1 MILAFVGIPILAG
14 GLVWVTK
21 NKTLIHGINFFGS
34 LGLLVISILS
44 LSGINKSKFIVS
56 SGIFKDLLYIDSL
69 SFYILFITT
78 LAFFLVSLYSISY
91 FGQELK
97 RNVITLSK
105 LKLYY
110 SLSNAFVLSMVLAL
124 TTRNMGVMWISIEAT
139 TLASAFLV
147 GFYNNKRAI
156 EAAWK
161 YLIICSVGI
170 AFALLGVILLFYSST
185 VQLGGARMSGLD
197 WSFLINNAKALDP
210 SILKIAFIFI
220 LVGFGT
226 KVGFSPM
233 HTWLPDAHSQAPSP
247 VSALLSG
254 VLLNTAMYGVIRV
267 MAIVNKSL
275 GSSRY
280 TGNLLL
286 MLGILSIAT
295 AAIFILVQ
303 QDYKRIL
310 AYSSIEHM
318 GIIAL
323 GLGIC
328 TPISIFA
335 ALYHT
340 FNHAMTKLML
350 FLTTGNVYLKYHT
363 KKISSIR
370 GLIKIMPVTGV
381 IFVAGTFAIT
391 GMPPFGVFMSEFNT
405 VVSAIFS
412 KSYLV
417 AALLLIF
424 LAMVFAGFT
433 KQLGRMF
440 YGKNNNPEIV
450 KGELD
455 YVGPAV
461 LIILLCITVLAGLY
475 IPSPFKTLM
484 DTTTEIVLGIGGKI

>member
-1 MILAFVGIPILAG
+1 MFFALLAIPALAG
-14 GLVWVTK
+14 GLVWTNK
-21 NKTLIHGINFFGS
+21 NKIVIHLTNLFGS
-34 LGLLVISILS
+34 LSLLVFSIIALIEISKTKVIDS
-44 LSGINKSKFIVS
+44 T
-56 SGIFKDLLYIDSL
+56 GIFKDLFYIDSL
-69 SFYILFITT
+69 SGYILFITT

-91 FGQELK
+91 FGEELRRK
-97 RNVITLSK
+97 VITLKK

-110 SLSNAFVLSMVLAL
+110 CLSNAFVLSMILAL
-124 TTRNMGVMWISIEAT
+124 TTQNMGVLWIAIEAT

-170 AFALLGVILLFYSST
+170 AFALLGIILLYYSST
-185 VQLGGARMSGLD
+185 VALPGAKISGLN
-197 WSFLINNAKALDP
+197 WKFLIDNASALDP

-220 LVGFGT
+220 LIGFGT

-254 VLLNTAMYGVIRV
+254 VLLNTAMYGIIRV
-267 MAIVNKSL
+267 LAIVNKSL

-280 TGNLLL
+280 TGNLLIL
-286 MLGILSIAT
+286 LGILSIIT
-295 AAIFILVQ
+295 AAIFVLVQ

-318 GIIAL
+318 GIIAI

-340 FNHAMTKLML
+340 FNHAMTKSML
-350 FLTTGNVYLKYHT
+350 FLATGNVYLKYHT

-370 GLIKIMPVTGV
+370 GLIKTMPVTGV
-381 IFVAGTFAIT
+381 AFVLGVFAIT
-391 GMPPFGVFMSEFNT
+391 GMPPFGIFMSEFNT
-405 VVSAIFS
+405 VVAAFFS
-412 KSYLV
+412 KMYII
-417 AALLLIF
+417 AALLLLF
-424 LAMVFAGFT
+424 LAIIFAGFI
-433 KQLGRMF
+433 KQLSQMF
-440 YGKNNNPEIV
+440 YGRNTNSEIK
-450 KGELD
+450 KGELGII
-455 YVGPAV
+455 GPTV
-461 LIILLCITVLAGLY
+461 LLILLCITIFIGIY
-475 IPSPFKTLM
+475 IPSPFKSLL
-484 DTTTEIVLGIGGKI
+484 DATTNIILGIGGK

>member
-1 MILAFVGIPILAG
+1 MILAFLAIPAIVG
-14 GLVWVTK
+14 GLVWTNK
-21 NKTLIHGINFFGS
+21 NKIIIHLTNLVGS
-34 LGLLVISILS
+34 ISLLILS
-44 LSGINKSKFIVS
+44 IILLIDINKSKEVVTAGAI
-56 SGIFKDLLYIDSL
+56 KDLFYIDSL
-69 SFYILFITT
+69 SGYILFITA
-78 LAFFLVSLYSISY
+78 LAYFLVSLYSISY
-91 FGQELK
+91 FGEELRRK
-97 RNVITLSK
+97 VITIK
-105 LKLYY
+105 KVKLYY
-110 SLSNAFVLSMVLAL
+110 SLSNAFVLAMFLAL
-124 TTRNMGVMWISIEAT
+124 TTLNMGLMWIAIEAT

-170 AFALLGVILLFYSST
+170 AFAMLGIIMLYYSST
-185 VQLGGARMSGLD
+185 VIEVGDKLLGLN
-197 WSFLINNAKALDP
+197 WSFLLKNASALDP

-220 LVGFGT
+220 LIGFGT

-254 VLLNTAMYGVIRV
+254 VLLNTAMYGIIRV
-267 MAIVNKSL
+267 LSIVNKSL
-275 GSSRY
+275 GSTNY

-286 MLGILSIAT
+286 LLGILSIGT
-295 AAIFILVQ
+295 AAIFIIVQ

-340 FNHAMTKLML
+340 FNHAMTKSML
-350 FLTTGNVYLKYHT
+350 FLATGNVYLKYHT
-363 KKISSIR
+363 KKIASIR
-370 GLIKIMPVTGV
+370 GLIKTMPVTGLV
-381 IFVAGTFAIT
+381 FVLGLFAIT
-391 GMPPFGVFMSEFNT
+391 GMPPFGIFMSEFNT
-405 VVSAIFS
+405 VVGAIFS
-412 KSYLV
+412 KHYII

-424 LAMVFAGFT
+424 LATVFAGFV
-433 KQLGRMF
+433 KQLSKMF
-440 YGKNNNPEIV
+440 YGKNINPEIK

-455 YVGPAV
+455 VIGPTV
-461 LIILLCITVLAGLY
+461 LVILLCITIFFGIY
-475 IPSPFKTLM
+475 IPGPFKSLLDAAT
-484 DTTTEIVLGIGGKI
+484 DIILGIGGK

>member
-1 MILAFVGIPILAG
+1 MIFAFLAIPIIVG
-14 GLVWVTK
+14 GLVWT
-21 NKTLIHGINFFGS
+21 NKHKMIIHFINLLGS
-34 LGLLVISILS
+34 FSLLILS
-44 LSGINKSKFIVS
+44 IIFLIDIYTSKVLVSQGILKDIFYMDALSG
-56 SGIFKDLLYIDSL
+56 
-69 SFYILFITT
+69 YILFITT
-78 LAFFLVSLYSISY
+78 LAFFLVSFYSISY
-91 FGQELK
+91 FGEELRRK
-97 RNVITLSK
+97 VISLNK

-110 SLSNAFVLSMVLAL
+110 TLTNAFVLSMIVAL
-124 TTRNMGVMWISIEAT
+124 TTQNMGVMWIAIEAT

-170 AFALLGVILLFYSST
+170 AFALMGIILLFYSST
-185 VQLGGARMSGLD
+185 VQLGGSKLLGLS
-197 WSFLINNAKALDP
+197 WSFLVQNATALDP

-220 LVGFGT
+220 LIGFGT

-254 VLLNTAMYGVIRV
+254 VLLNTAMYGIIRV
-267 MAIVNKSL
+267 MTIVNKSL
-275 GSSRY
+275 SSSSY

-286 MLGILSIAT
+286 FLGILSIGT
-295 AAIFILVQ
+295 AAIFVLVQ
-303 QDYKRIL
+303 HDYKRIL

-328 TPISIFA
+328 TPVSIFA

-340 FNHAMTKLML
+340 FNHAMTKSML
-350 FLTTGNVYLKYHT
+350 FLATGNVYLKYHT

-370 GLIKIMPVTGV
+370 GLIKTMPITGIV
-381 IFVAGTFAIT
+381 FCLGIFAII

-405 VVSAIFS
+405 VVAAIFS
-412 KSYLV
+412 KNYTV

-424 LAMVFAGFT
+424 LSMVFAGFI
-433 KQLGRMF
+433 KQLIKMF
-440 YGKNNNPEIV
+440 YGKNLNNEIK
-450 KGELD
+450 KGEIDLI
-455 YVGPAV
+455 GPIV
-461 LIILLCITVLAGLY
+461 LVALLCINIFIGIY
-475 IPSPFKTLM
+475 IPGPFKSLLNNI
-484 DTTTEIVLGIGGKI
+484 TEIILGIGG

>member
-1 MILAFVGIPILAG
+1 MILAFLAIPALAA
-14 GLVWVTK
+14 GLVWTNK
-21 NKTLIHGINFFGS
+21 NKIVIHLTNLVGS
-34 LGLLVISILS
+34 MLLLVFSIISLID
-44 LSGINKSKFIVS
+44 INKSKAIVS
-56 SGIFKDLLYIDSL
+56 TGVFKDLFYIDSL
-69 SFYILFITT
+69 SGYIIFITT

-91 FGQELK
+91 FGEELRK
-97 RNVITLSK
+97 KVITLKK

-110 SLSNAFVLSMVLAL
+110 CLSNAFLLSMLLAL
-124 TTRNMGVMWISIEAT
+124 TTQNMGIMWIAIEAT

-170 AFALLGVILLFYSST
+170 AFAMLGIILLYYSST
-185 VQLGGARMSGLD
+185 VTLVGAKNSGLN
-197 WSFLINNAKALDP
+197 WNFLVQNASSLDP

-220 LVGFGT
+220 LIGFGT
-226 KVGFSPM
+226 KVGFSPV

-254 VLLNTAMYGVIRV
+254 VLLNTAMYGIIRV
-267 MAIVNKSL
+267 LAIVNKSL
-275 GSSRY
+275 SSSRY
-280 TGNLLL
+280 TGNLLIL
-286 MLGILSIAT
+286 LGILSIGT
-295 AAIFILVQ
+295 AAIFVLVQ

-340 FNHAMTKLML
+340 FNHAMTKSML
-350 FLTTGNVYLKYHT
+350 FLATGNVYLKYHT

-370 GLIKIMPVTGV
+370 GLIKTMPVTGV
-381 IFVAGTFAIT
+381 VFVLGAFAIT
-391 GMPPFGVFMSEFNT
+391 GMPPFGIFMSEFNT
-405 VVSAIFS
+405 VVGAIFAKHYIIAS
-412 KSYLV
+412 LF
-417 AALLLIF
+417 LIF
-424 LAMVFAGFT
+424 MAVVFAGFI
-433 KQLGRMF
+433 KQLSKMF
-440 YGKNNNPEIV
+440 YGKNVNTEIK

-455 YVGPAV
+455 IIGPTV
-461 LIILLCITVLAGLY
+461 LIILLCITIFIGIY
-475 IPSPFKTLM
+475 IPGPFKSLLDASTN
-484 DTTTEIVLGIGGKI
+484 IILGIGGK

>member
-1 MILAFVGIPILAG
+1 
-14 GLVWVTK
+14 
-21 NKTLIHGINFFGS
+21 
-34 LGLLVISILS
+34 
-44 LSGINKSKFIVS
+44 
-56 SGIFKDLLYIDSL
+56 
-69 SFYILFITT
+69 LFITT

-91 FGQELK
+91 FGEELRRK
-97 RNVITLSK
+97 VITLKK

-110 SLSNAFVLSMVLAL
+110 CLSNAFVLSMILAL
-124 TTRNMGVMWISIEAT
+124 TTQNMGVLWIAIEAT

-170 AFALLGVILLFYSST
+170 AFALLGVILLYYSST
-185 VQLGGARMSGLD
+185 VALDGAKILGLN
-197 WSFLINNAKALDP
+197 WKFLIENASSLDP

-220 LVGFGT
+220 LIGFGT

-254 VLLNTAMYGVIRV
+254 VLLNTAMYGIIRV

-280 TGNLLL
+280 TGNLLIF
-286 MLGILSIAT
+286 LGILSIIT
-295 AAIFILVQ
+295 AAIFVLVQ

-318 GIIAL
+318 GIIAI

-340 FNHAMTKLML
+340 FNHAMTKSML
-350 FLTTGNVYLKYHT
+350 FLATGNVYLKYHT

-370 GLIKIMPVTGV
+370 GLIKTMPVTGV
-381 IFVAGTFAIT
+381 AFVLGVFAIT
-391 GMPPFGVFMSEFNT
+391 GMPPFGIFMSEFNT
-405 VVSAIFS
+405 VVAAIFS
-412 KSYLV
+412 KMYII
-417 AALLLIF
+417 AALLLLF
-424 LAMVFAGFT
+424 LAIVFAGFI
-433 KQLGRMF
+433 KQLSKMF
-440 YGKNNNPEIV
+440 YGRNTNLEIK

-455 YVGPAV
+455 IIGPTV
-461 LIILLCITVLAGLY
+461 LVILLCITIFVGVY
-475 IPSPFKTLM
+475 IPSPFKSLL
-484 DTTTEIVLGIGGKI
+484 DATTNIILGIGGK

>member
-1 MILAFVGIPILAG
+1 MFLAFIVIPVIAG
-14 GLVWVTK
+14 GLVWTNKNRMIIHLTNLIGSLLLLAFSIMALIDISK
-21 NKTLIHGINFFGS
+21 NK
-34 LGLLVISILS
+34 IL
-44 LSGINKSKFIVS
+44 VS
-56 SGIFKDLLYIDSL
+56 SGMFKDLFYIDSL
-69 SFYILFITT
+69 SGYILFITT

-91 FGQELK
+91 FAEEL
-97 RNVITLSK
+97 RRRVISLSK

-110 SLSNAFVLSMVLAL
+110 CLSNAFVLSMILAL
-124 TTRNMGVMWISIEAT
+124 TTQNMGVLWISIEAT

-170 AFALLGVILLFYSST
+170 AFALLGIILLYYSST
-185 VQLGGARMSGLD
+185 VALEATKISGMN
-197 WSFLINNAKALDP
+197 WNFLFKNASRLDP

-220 LVGFGT
+220 LIGFGT

-254 VLLNTAMYGVIRV
+254 VLLNTAMYGIIRV
-267 MAIVNKSL
+267 TIIVNKSL
-275 GSSRY
+275 GSSKY
-280 TGNLLL
+280 TGNLLIL
-286 MLGILSIAT
+286 LGILSIAT
-295 AAIFILVQ
+295 AAIFVLVQ
-303 QDYKRIL
+303 HDYKRIL

-340 FNHAMTKLML
+340 FNHAMTKSML
-350 FLTTGNVYLKYHT
+350 FLATGNVYLKYHT

-370 GLIKIMPVTGV
+370 GLIKTMPVTGV
-381 IFVAGTFAIT
+381 AFILGVFAIT
-391 GMPPFGVFMSEFNT
+391 GMPPFGIFMSELNT
-405 VVSAIFS
+405 VIATLYS
-412 KSYLV
+412 KKYIV

-424 LAMVFAGFT
+424 LAIVFAGFT
-433 KQLGRMF
+433 KQISKMF
-440 YGKNNNPEIV
+440 YGKNSNSEIK

-455 YVGPAV
+455 NIGPAV
-461 LIILLCITVLAGLY
+461 LIIMLVIIMFVGLY
-475 IPSPFKTLM
+475 IPAPFKSLLNSTS
-484 DTTTEIVLGIGGKI
+484 DIILGIGGK

>member
-1 MILAFVGIPILAG
+1 MILAFLVIPALAG
-14 GLVWVTK
+14 GLVWTNK
-21 NKTLIHGINFFGS
+21 NKIVIHLTNLLGS
-34 LGLLVISILS
+34 MLLLVFSIISLID
-44 LSGINKSKFIVS
+44 INKSKALVS
-56 SGIFKDLLYIDSL
+56 TGIFKDLFYIDSL
-69 SFYILFITT
+69 SGYILFITA

-91 FGQELK
+91 FGEELRK
-97 RNVITLSK
+97 KVITLNK

-110 SLSNAFVLSMVLAL
+110 CLSNAFVLSMILAL
-124 TTRNMGVMWISIEAT
+124 TTQNMGVMWIAIEAT
-139 TLASAFLV
+139 TLASTFLV
-147 GFYNNKRAI
+147 GFYNNERAI

-170 AFALLGVILLFYSST
+170 AFAMLGIILLYYSST
-185 VQLGGARMSGLD
+185 VTLVGAKISGLN
-197 WSFLINNAKALDP
+197 WNFLIQNASALDP

-220 LVGFGT
+220 LIGFGT

-254 VLLNTAMYGVIRV
+254 VLLNTAMYGIIRV
-267 MAIVNKSL
+267 LAIVNKSL

-280 TGNLLL
+280 TGNLLIL
-286 MLGILSIAT
+286 LGILSIGT

-340 FNHAMTKLML
+340 FNHAMTKSML
-350 FLTTGNVYLKYHT
+350 FLATGNVYLKYHS
-363 KKISSIR
+363 KKTSNIR
-370 GLIKIMPVTGV
+370 GLIKTMPVTGV
-381 IFVAGTFAIT
+381 VFVLGIFAIT
-391 GMPPFGVFMSEFNT
+391 GMPPFGIFMSEFNT
-405 VVSAIFS
+405 VVGAVFS
-412 KSYLV
+412 KHYII
-417 AALLLIF
+417 AALFLIF
-424 LAMVFAGFT
+424 MAIAFAGFI
-433 KQLGRMF
+433 KQMSKMF
-440 YGKNNNPEIV
+440 YGKNTNKEIK

-455 YVGPAV
+455 IIGPTV
-461 LIILLCITVLAGLY
+461 LIILLCITIFAGIY
-475 IPSPFKTLM
+475 IPGPFKSLL
-484 DTTTEIVLGIGGKI
+484 DASADIILGIGGK

>member
-1 MILAFVGIPILAG
+1 MILAFLAIPIMAG
-14 GLVWVTK
+14 GLVWITK
-21 NKTLIHGINFFGS
+21 NKTLVHLTNLVGS
-34 LGLLVISILS
+34 MLILVFSILS
-44 LSGINKSKFIVS
+44 LIDINKYKVIVGD
-56 SGIFKDLLYIDSL
+56 GILSEFFYVDSL
-69 SFYILFITT
+69 SGYIIFITSV
-78 LAFFLVSLYSISY
+78 AFFLVSLFSISY

-97 RNVITLSK
+97 RNVITLKK

-110 SLSNAFVLSMVLAL
+110 SLSNAFVLAMLLAL
-124 TTRNMGVMWISIEAT
+124 TTPNMGVMWIAIEAT

-170 AFALLGVILLFYSST
+170 AFAMFGIVLLYYSST
-185 VQLGGARMSGLD
+185 ITQVGTKVSGLN
-197 WSFLINNAKALDP
+197 WNLLLQHASSLDQ

-220 LVGFGT
+220 LIGFGT

-254 VLLNTAMYGVIRV
+254 VLLNTAMYGIIRV
-267 MAIVNKSL
+267 LSIVNKSL
-275 GSSRY
+275 GSNGY

-286 MLGILSIAT
+286 LLGLLSLAT
-295 AAIFILVQ
+295 AAIFVLVQ

-328 TPISIFA
+328 TPVSIFA

-340 FNHAMTKLML
+340 FNHAITKSML
-350 FLTTGNVYLKYHT
+350 FLATGNVYLKYHT
-363 KKISSIR
+363 KKIASIH
-370 GLIKIMPVTGV
+370 GLIKTMPVTG
-381 IFVAGTFAIT
+381 IAFVLGVFAIT
-391 GMPPFGVFMSEFNT
+391 GMPPFGIFMSEFNT
-405 VVSAIFS
+405 VAGAIQS
-412 KSYLV
+412 KYYII

-424 LAMVFAGFT
+424 LAAIFAGFV
-433 KQLGRMF
+433 KQLSKMF
-440 YGKNNNPEIV
+440 YGENTNSEIK

-455 YVGPAV
+455 FIGPTV
-461 LIILLCITVLAGLY
+461 LIILLCIMIFVGIY
-475 IPSPFKTLM
+475 IPTPLKSLM
-484 DTTTEIVLGIGGKI
+484 DACTNIILGGI

>member
-1 MILAFVGIPILAG
+1 MILAFLVIPILAG
-14 GLVWVTK
+14 GLVWISK
-21 NKTLIHGINFFGS
+21 NKFLIHTINLIGAS
-34 LGLLVISILS
+34 GLLVTSILS
-44 LSGINKSKFIVS
+44 LTVINNKKFIVS
-56 SGIFKDLLYIDSL
+56 SDIFKDIFYMDSL
-69 SFYILFITT
+69 SVYILFITA

-97 RNVITLSK
+97 RKVIKVKK

-110 SLSNAFVLSMVLAL
+110 SLSNAFVLSMIMAL

-170 AFALLGVILLFYSST
+170 AFALLGIILLFYSST

-197 WSFLINNAKALDP
+197 WSFLIKNAKSLDP
-210 SILKIAFIFI
+210 SVLKIAFIFI
-220 LVGFGT
+220 LIGFGT

-254 VLLNTAMYGVIRV
+254 VLLNTAMYGIIRV
-267 MAIVNKSL
+267 IAIVNKSL
-275 GSSRY
+275 GSSKY
-280 TGNLLL
+280 TGNLLIL
-286 MLGILSIAT
+286 LGILSICT
-295 AAIFILVQ
+295 AAIFVLVQ

-370 GLIKIMPVTGV
+370 GLIKVMPVTGV
-381 IFVAGTFAIT
+381 VFVLGTFAIT
-391 GMPPFGVFMSEFNT
+391 GMPPFGIFMSEFNT
-405 VVSAIFS
+405 VVGAIFS
-412 KSYLV
+412 KKYIV
-417 AALLLIF
+417 TALLLVF
-424 LAMVFAGFT
+424 LSMVFAGFT
-433 KQLGRMF
+433 KQLGKMF
-440 YGKNNNPEIV
+440 YGNSSNSEIQ

-455 YVGPAV
+455 IIGPTV
-461 LIILLCITVLAGLY
+461 LIVLLCITVLAGIY
-475 IPSPFKTLM
+475 IPGPLKSLM
-484 DTTTEIVLGIGGKI
+484 DSTTNIILGIGG

>member
-1 MILAFVGIPILAG
+1 MILAFLAIPAIVG
-14 GLVWVTK
+14 GLVWTNK
-21 NKTLIHGINFFGS
+21 NKIVIHSTNLIGS
-34 LGLLVISILS
+34 MLLLVISIIS
-44 LSGINKSKFIVS
+44 LIDINKSKVVVS
-56 SGIFKDLLYIDSL
+56 TGIFKDLFYIDSL
-69 SFYILFITT
+69 RGYILFITT

-91 FGQELK
+91 FGEELRRK
-97 RNVITLSK
+97 VITLKK

-110 SLSNAFVLSMVLAL
+110 CLSNAFVLSMTLAL
-124 TTRNMGVMWISIEAT
+124 TTQNMGVMWIAIEAT

-170 AFALLGVILLFYSST
+170 AFAMLGIILLYYSST
-185 VQLGGARMSGLD
+185 VTLVGTKISGLN
-197 WSFLINNAKALDP
+197 WNFLIQNASALDP

-220 LVGFGT
+220 LIGFGT

-254 VLLNTAMYGVIRV
+254 VLLNTAMYGIIRV
-267 MAIVNKSL
+267 LAIVNKSL
-275 GSSRY
+275 ESSKY
-280 TGNLLL
+280 TGNLLIL
-286 MLGILSIAT
+286 LGILSIAT

-335 ALYHT
+335 ALYHI
-340 FNHAMTKLML
+340 FNHAMTKSML
-350 FLTTGNVYLKYHT
+350 FLATGNVYLKYHT
-363 KKISSIR
+363 KKIASIR

-381 IFVAGTFAIT
+381 VFILGVFAII
-391 GMPPFGVFMSEFNT
+391 GMPPFGIFMSEFNT
-405 VVSAIFS
+405 VVGVIFS
-412 KSYLV
+412 KHYIIT
-417 AALLLIF
+417 ALLLIF
-424 LAMVFAGFT
+424 LSITFAGFI
-433 KQLGRMF
+433 KQLTKMF
-440 YGKNNNPEIV
+440 YGKNVNPEIK

-455 YVGPAV
+455 IIGPAV
-461 LIILLCITVLAGLY
+461 LVILLCITIFAGIY
-475 IPSPFKTLM
+475 IPGPFKSLM
-484 DTTTEIVLGIGGKI
+484 DASTDIILGIGGK

>member
-1 MILAFVGIPILAG
+1 MILAFLIIPALAG
-14 GLVWVTK
+14 GLVWTNK
-21 NKTLIHGINFFGS
+21 NKILIHLTNLVGS
-34 LGLLVISILS
+34 ILLLVFSVISLID
-44 LSGINKSKFIVS
+44 INTSKVIVS
-56 SGIFKDLLYIDSL
+56 TGIFKDLFYIDSL
-69 SFYILFITT
+69 SGYILFITT
-78 LAFFLVSLYSISY
+78 LAFSLVSLYSISY
-91 FGQELK
+91 FGEELRRK
-97 RNVITLSK
+97 VITLKK

-110 SLSNAFVLSMVLAL
+110 CLSNAFVLAMILAL
-124 TTRNMGVMWISIEAT
+124 TTQNMGVVWIAIEAT

-170 AFALLGVILLFYSST
+170 AFAMLGIILLYYSTT
-185 VQLGGARMSGLD
+185 VALAGAKISGLN
-197 WSFLINNAKALDP
+197 WNFLIQNASALDP

-220 LVGFGT
+220 LIGFGT

-254 VLLNTAMYGVIRV
+254 VLLNTAMYGIIRV
-267 MAIVNKSL
+267 LAIVNKSL

-280 TGNLLL
+280 TGNLLIV
-286 MLGILSIAT
+286 LGILSIGT
-295 AAIFILVQ
+295 AAIFVLVQ

-340 FNHAMTKLML
+340 FNHAMTKSML
-350 FLTTGNVYLKYHT
+350 FLVTGNVYLKYHT

-370 GLIKIMPVTGV
+370 GLIKTMPVTGV
-381 IFVAGTFAIT
+381 AFVLGVFAIT
-391 GMPPFGVFMSEFNT
+391 GMPPFGIFMSEFNT
-405 VVSAIFS
+405 VVAAIFS
-412 KSYLV
+412 KHYII

-424 LAMVFAGFT
+424 LAMVFAGFI
-433 KQLGRMF
+433 KQLSKMF
-440 YGKNNNPEIV
+440 YGNNSNTEIK

-455 YVGPAV
+455 FIGPIV
-461 LIILLCITVLAGLY
+461 LIILLCITIFVGIY
-475 IPSPFKTLM
+475 IPSPFKSLL
-484 DTTTEIVLGIGGKI
+484 DATTNIILGTGGK

>member
-1 MILAFVGIPILAG
+1 MILAFVVIPILAG
-14 GLVWVTK
+14 SLVWISK
-21 NKTLIHGINFFGS
+21 NKILIHSTNLVGA
-34 LGLLVISILS
+34 LGLLVISVLS
-44 LSGINKSKFIVS
+44 LTEINNKQSIVS
-56 SGIFKDLLYIDSL
+56 SRIFKDLFYMDSL
-69 SFYILFITT
+69 SVYILFITT

-91 FGQELK
+91 FGHELK
-97 RNVITLSK
+97 RKVITVNK

-110 SLSNAFVLSMVLAL
+110 SLTNAFVLSMILAL

-170 AFALLGVILLFYSST
+170 AFALLGIILLFYSST
-185 VQLGGARMSGLD
+185 VQLGGAKMSGLD
-197 WSFLINNAKALDP
+197 WNFLINNAKALDP
-210 SILKIAFIFI
+210 SVLKIAFIFI
-220 LVGFGT
+220 LIGFGT

-267 MAIVNKSL
+267 MTIVNKSL
-275 GSSRY
+275 GSSKY
-280 TGNLLL
+280 TGNLLIL
-286 MLGILSIAT
+286 LGVLSIGT
-295 AAIFILVQ
+295 AAVFVLVQ

-318 GIIAL
+318 GIIAI

-370 GLIKIMPVTGV
+370 GLLKVMPVTGAV
-381 IFVAGTFAIT
+381 FVLGAFAIT

-405 VVSAIFS
+405 VVSTLFS
-412 KSYLV
+412 KRYIV
-417 AALLLIF
+417 TALLLIF
-424 LAMVFAGFT
+424 LSMVFAGFT

-440 YGKNNNPEIV
+440 YGKNDNTEIK

-455 YVGPAV
+455 IIGPTV
-461 LIILLCITVLAGLY
+461 LIILLCITVLAGIY
-475 IPSPFKTLM
+475 IPGPFKSLM
-484 DTTTEIVLGIGGKI
+484 DATTNIILGIGG

>member
-1 MILAFVGIPILAG
+1 MIPAFIVIPVLAG
-14 GLVWVTK
+14 GLVWISR
-21 NKTLIHGINFFGS
+21 NKLFIHAINLIGAA
-34 LGLLVISILS
+34 GLLIISILS
-44 LSGINKSKFIVS
+44 LIDINNNKVIAS
-56 SGIFKDLLYIDSL
+56 SGLFKNLFYMDSL
-69 SFYILFITT
+69 SGYILFITT

-97 RNVITLSK
+97 KKVITIGK

-110 SLSNAFVLSMVLAL
+110 SLSNAFVLSMILAL

-170 AFALLGVILLFYSST
+170 AFALLGIILLFYSST
-185 VQLGGARMSGLD
+185 VKLGGARISGLD
-197 WSFLINNAKALDP
+197 WSYLIKYAAALDP

-220 LVGFGT
+220 LIGFGT

-267 MAIVNKSL
+267 MSIVNKCL
-275 GSSRY
+275 GSSKY
-280 TGNLLL
+280 TGNLLIVL
-286 MLGILSIAT
+286 SVLSIGT
-295 AAIFILVQ
+295 AAVFILVQ

-335 ALYHT
+335 ALYHI

-350 FLTTGNVYLKYHT
+350 FLATGNVYLKHHT
-363 KKISSIR
+363 KKISSIH
-370 GLIKIMPVTGV
+370 GLIKTMPVTGIV
-381 IFVAGTFAIT
+381 FILGTFAIT

-405 VVSAIFS
+405 VVGALFA
-412 KSYLV
+412 KKYLV
-417 AALLLIF
+417 TALLLIF
-424 LAMVFAGFT
+424 LSMVFAGFT
-433 KQLGRMF
+433 KQLGKMF
-440 YGKNNNPEIV
+440 YGKNSNPEIK

-455 YVGPAV
+455 IIGPTV
-461 LIILLCITVLAGLY
+461 LIILLCIIVLAGVY
-475 IPSPFKTLM
+475 IPTPFKELM
-484 DTTTEIVLGIGGKI
+484 DNTTDIILGIGG